1 MKLKRLFSS
10 LILCVCILTMALPA
24 SAASSFSDIHDSSTA
39 VNADVLRLMGVV
51 SGSGSNQFSPPS
63 NLTRAEFCVMAVN
76 IMGRGDQVPIHT
88 TRTIFRDVT
97 ARHWARG
104 YVNLAAS
111 ITVGGGNEDQA
122 GSRLI
127 SGTGTGHFN
136 PDSPITYAQAVT
148 ILMRILGYTDQQTGA
163 VWPAGYLNLAHS
175 LALTRG
181 VSAGANTP
189 ITRAQAAQLFVNL
202 LSAKTASGQTY
213 CSTLGSATEN
223 VMLLAV
229 GVTGDDGIPGAIRT
243 SKGTYHPVNQG
254 VVPTALPG
262 CRGTLV
268 VNDRNELIT
277 FVPDG
282 STSVTLTLSGDA
294 QATYLKSTD
303 GTRYVI
309 SSSTPAFSS
318 NTDTDDSTYGE
329 IWMDLHSG
337 SQVTLFLE
345 GGKVIGLYYSAVG
358 QTSHQAMV
366 VTGQLNRASFHQL
379 TGGVEDYTIKKNN
392 QPIHLDDIHPYDV
405 VTYDAVSN
413 TLVVSDLRLTCV
425 YESAYPNPTTPTT
438 IEVLGHKFN
447 VLESAT
453 ESVSQFQVGKS
464 VTLLLTADGQIAGM
478 TQPTAKIR
486 STAIG
491 LAGTNSAEMFLPSG
505 GSITLKSSQDLSD
518 QAKGQLVGLSSSKA
532 GVLKGTTLNTQTTT
546 KDFDLVDMTLGNYTV
561 AAGVRVFER
570 TNRSTLVPVSLSDL
584 DMRSIPSEQ
593 IVNYHLNTS
602 NLVDLIIL
610 EDTTGDAY
618 QYGQYIV
625 KSTWENRYD
634 DNGNPVLDQNN
645 KPVQVERRELSFQNS
660 EGTIPLPH
668 VGFIGKSG
676 TYVGIALDQ
685 DNKLRGRV
693 DLTAVEQV
701 SRSDFFTSQ
710 GSDYVNVKGMVY
722 PVADDVQAFN
732 NDNKTWFTG
741 EDVLSAVRA
750 YSNDLTLYVDP
761 VGGKV
766 RIIAAN

>member
-1 MKLKRLFSS
+1 MKFKRLIAS
-10 LILCVCILTMALPA
+10 LILCASILAMALPA
-24 SAASSFSDIHDSSTA
+24 SAASSFSDIDDNHTA

-51 SGSGSNQFSPPS
+51 SGSGGNQFSPNS
-63 NLTRAEFCVMAVN
+63 YLTRAEFCVMAVKVL
-76 IMGRGDQVPIHT
+76 GRGDEVPIHT

-104 YVNLAAS
+104 YINLAAS
-111 ITVGGGNEDQA
+111 IPINGSKEDQA

-127 SGTGTGHFN
+127 SGTGTGQFQ
-136 PDSPITYAQAVT
+136 PDTQITYAQAVT
-148 ILMRILGYTDQQTGA
+148 ILMRMLGYGDDKVGA
-163 VWPAGYLNLAHS
+163 VWPAGYLNLASS
-175 LALTRG
+175 LHLTQG
-181 VSAGANTP
+181 ISASPLSP

-202 LSAKTASGQTY
+202 LSTQTEGGQKY
-213 CSTLGSATEN
+213 YATLGSALEQ
-223 VMLLAV
+223 VMVLAV
-229 GVTGDDGIPGAIRT
+229 GVPGDDGRSGAIRT
-243 SKGTYHPVNQG
+243 SKGTYHPANRG
-254 VVPTALPG
+254 VVPTALSG
-262 CRGTLV
+262 RRGALV
-268 VNDRNELIT
+268 LNDRSEILT
-277 FVPDG
+277 FIPDN
-282 STSVTLTLSGDA
+282 STAVTVTLAGDA
-294 QATYLKSTD
+294 QATFLKGTN
-303 GTRYVI
+303 GTRYAI
-309 SSSTPAFSS
+309 SAATPAFSS
-318 NTDTDDSTYGE
+318 GGNEADSTYSE

-337 SQVTLFLE
+337 SQVTLFLD
-345 GGKVIGLYYSAVG
+345 GGKVIGLYYAAVG
-358 QTSHQAMV
+358 QASQEAMV
-366 VTGQLNRASFHQL
+366 VTGDLNRASFHQL
-379 TGGVEDYTIKKNN
+379 TRGAEDYTIKKNQ
-392 QPIHLDDIHPYDV
+392 QPIHLDDIQPYDV

-438 IEVLGHKFN
+438 VQVLGHSFQ
-447 VLESAT
+447 VLESAVD
-453 ESVSQFQVGKS
+453 SVSQFQVGKT

-478 TQPTAKIR
+478 TQPTAKTR

-491 LAGTNSAEMFLPSG
+491 LTDTNSAEMFLPSG
-505 GSITLKSSQDLSD
+505 GSITLKSSQDLPD
-518 QAKGQLVGLSSSKA
+518 RAQGQLVGLSSSKA
-532 GVLKGTTLNTQTTT
+532 GVLSSTTLLTRTST
-546 KDFDLVDMTLGNYTV
+546 KDFDLVDMTLGSYTV
-561 AAGVRVFER
+561 AAGVRLFER
-570 TNRSTLVPVSLSDL
+570 TDRSTLIPVSLADL
-584 DMRSIPSEQ
+584 DMRAISAEQ

-602 NLVDLIIL
+602 DLVDLIVL
-610 EDTTGDAY
+610 EDATGDAY

-625 KSTWENRYD
+625 KSTWEDKYD
-634 DNGNPVLDQNN
+634 ENGNPVLDQNN

-660 EGTIPLPH
+660 DGTIPLPH

-685 DNKLRGRV
+685 NNKLRGRV
-693 DLTAVEQV
+693 DLTAVKQV